1 MAASPVASASEL
13 VWQKVPGVRRTREL
27 LVDGRTWVRLR
38 RISAFRSLA
47 TVEVGPDTWTLK
59 RVGWF
64 RTRVTVR
71 RAGET
76 DNLAVYTPNWLG
88 SCGTLEFAD
97 GRRYRWETTKSFG
110 REHTLFRG
118 DGGAVL
124 RFRGGSRM
132 QIETAEREA
141 DLPLLA
147 AFGYYLLQLER
158 EDSAAVTAAAA
169 GAAAAG

>member
-1 MAASPVASASEL
+1 MQVASPTEL
-13 VWQKVPGVRRTREL
+13 VWQKVPGIRRTREL
-27 LVDGRTWVRLR
+27 LLEGQTWVRLR
-38 RISAFRSLA
+38 RMSVFRSLA
-47 TVEVGPDTWTLK
+47 TVEAGTSSWTLK

-76 DNLAVYTPNWLG
+76 ENIAVFTPNWLG

-97 GRRYRWETTKSFG
+97 GRAYRWATTKSFG
-110 REHTLFRG
+110 REHTLSRA
-118 DGGAVL
+118 DGTTVL

-132 QIETAEREA
+132 RIETGERET

-158 EDSAAVTAAAA
+158 EDSATVTAAAA
-169 GAAAAG
+169 G

>member
-1 MAASPVASASEL
+1 MLSTSVASQSEL

-27 LVDGRTWVRLR
+27 LVDGQTWVRLKR
-38 RISAFRSLA
+38 VSAFRSLA
-47 TVEVGPDTWTLK
+47 DVEAGPHAWTLK

-88 SCGTLEFAD
+88 SCGTLEFTD
-97 GRRYRWETTKSFG
+97 GRRYRWATTKSFG
-110 REHTLFRG
+110 REHAMFRG
-118 DGGAVL
+118 DGGAIL
-124 RFRGGSRM
+124 RFRGSRM
-132 QIETAEREA
+132 QVEAAEECE
-141 DLPLLA
+141 LPLLA

-158 EDSAAVTAAAA
+158 EDTAAVTAAAA